1 MPAVTAGNITVV
13 ATADT
18 GPGIQMTAQTISN
31 VSSVNIRAKDGV
43 MDIYVED
50 PPKML
55 SVQYSNLSAITFVV
69 ATKTLTITDA

>member
-1 MPAVTAGNITVV
+1 MPAVTAGNITAVV
-13 ATADT
+13 TADT
-18 GPGIQMTAQTISN
+18 GPGIQMTAQTIPN